1 MPVLENPT
9 VRRRVLGANLRRL
22 RDEQG
27 RLLEDAA
34 QELGC
39 HPAKVSRIESG
50 RSGIRQ
56 LDLKVL
62 LDFYGVKDVK
72 TREGWLALARESRRQ
87 RWWRELEDQ
96 LPQDFLDLIGLE
108 DEVAGCR
115 GFQPSIIPGLFQ
127 TEAYATAVIQGGSAG
142 PPSEAQR
149 TKVRVRLERQKAM
162 TGRRP
167 EPLHVWMVLGE
178 AALRQQ
184 IGGREVLRKQLL
196 HLVEMAQLPNVTLQ
210 VLPFS
215 AGACRGGMLPFL
227 LYSFPPP
234 TELEVVLLESFTSH
248 AYLEGPGDT
257 AHYNGVFD
265 HVRATAMSAL
275 DSEALMADL
284 ADELA
289 RS

>member
-1 MPVLENPT
+1 MPVQENPT

-22 RDEQG
+22 REG
-27 RLLEDAA
+27 RGLLLEAA
-34 QELGC
+34 AEQLGC

-62 LDFYGVKDVK
+62 LDFYDVKDAK
-72 TREGWLALARESRRQ
+72 TREGWLALAREGRRQ
-87 RWWRELEDQ
+87 RWWRVLEDQ

-127 TEAYATAVIQGGSAG
+127 TEAYATAVIQGGAAG
-142 PPSEAQR
+142 ALSEPQQ
-149 TKVRVRLERQKAM
+149 TKVRVRLERQKAL
-162 TGRRP
+162 TGRHP
-167 EPLHVWMVLGE
+167 EPLNVWMVLGE

-184 IGGREVLRKQLL
+184 IGGPEVLRAQLL
-196 HLVEMAQLPNVTLQ
+196 HLAEMAQLTNVTLQ

-227 LYSFPPP
+227 IYSFPAP

-248 AYLEGPGDT
+248 AYLEGPEDT
-257 AHYNGVFD
+257 AHYNSVFD
-265 HVRATAMSAL
+265 HVRATALSAL
-275 DSEALMADL
+275 DSEALIVRL

-289 RS
+289 RK